1 MKTTFAPTFTATIY
15 VGRREGYNGPL
26 IRRGAVLEVI
36 SAYCNEA
43 KLCVTVTDTLF
54 LYVNGEEP
62 GFAIGLINYPRFPA
76 SQEEIKIKALALA
89 HKALGGLQP
98 VPSITVVFPD
108 ETETILFDREG

>member
-26 IRRGAVLEVI
+26 IPRGAVLEVI

-54 LYVNGEEP
+54 LYLNGAEP

-89 HKALGGLQP
+89 HKLLEACNQYR
-98 VPSITVVFPD
+98 VSVVFPD
-108 ETETILFDREG
+108 ETETILLDREG